1 MRDIEDHVTLALD
14 TTTRAGSVA
23 VTRGDRTLALVIGDP
38 TRTHGERLPRD
49 VAAALGRAG
58 VELAAITLYSVAAGP
73 GSFTGLRVGIAAIQG
88 FALAT
93 SRRVV
98 PIPTLDALAACDEAR
113 SDHAG
118 QVAVWMDA
126 QRGQVF
132 AAIYDGTRQVAE
144 PVALPPDAVIE
155 RWNEASRASGDR
167 PGVVIGDGAV
177 RYADLI
183 AAAWPNARIVAP
195 PALAPVIARLAVER
209 AGQAVAP
216 HAIVPIYV
224 RPPDAEL
231 ARERARGG
239 ASRTGG
245 P

>member
-1 MRDIEDHVTLALD
+1 MPNTEAHVTLALD

-23 VTRGDRTLALVIGDP
+23 VMRGDRTLALVAGDP
-38 TRTHGERLPRD
+38 TRTHGERLPLD

-58 VELAAITLYSVAAGP
+58 VELAAITLYSVAVGP
-73 GSFTGLRVGIAAIQG
+73 GSFTGLRVGIAAVQG
-88 FALAT
+88 LALAT

-113 SDHAG
+113 SDDAG
-118 QVAVWMDA
+118 QVGVWMDG

-132 AAIYDGTRQVAE
+132 AAIYHGTRQVTRAA
-144 PVALPPDAVIE
+144 ALPPHALIE
-155 RWNEASRASGDR
+155 RWNME
-167 PGVVIGDGAV
+167 PGATGHPAVVIGDGAV

-183 AAAWPNARIVAP
+183 ATAWPDARIVAP
-195 PALAPVIARLAVER
+195 PALAPVIGRLAGER
-209 AGQAVAP
+209 ADQAVAP
-216 HAIVPIYV
+216 HGIVPIYV

-231 ARERARGG
+231 ARERARRG
-239 ASRTGG
+239 ADRTGS